1 MAAVGRL
8 QPFRD
13 RTLTLLDRN
22 NLAPVPSFI
31 PFGAPIFT
39 GLGSENQVLLPAV
52 GPLWDL
58 LSTGPHRRSRIQGL
72 VQNQVLL
79 SCCGTLWELLSTRP
93 PWPSATRNTVRVP
106 LRSTSRFACLVG
118 DPHRHSHNDRPSN
131 DWHGQGVLRDLR
143 RKRPPLAID
152 TRTSGE
158 GHGCELTAL
167 SLRVGRTG
175 NRCCSWC

>member
-1 MAAVGRL
+1 MAQLVDNNGAFYPTNQGVVGSSPAGRANFHGTW
-8 QPFRD
+8 QRK
-13 RTLTLLDRN
+13 
-22 NLAPVPSFI
+22 PS
-31 PFGAPIFT
+31 PP
-39 GLGSENQVLLPAV
+39 
-52 GPLWDL
+52 
-58 LSTGPHRRSRIQGL
+58 
-72 VQNQVLL
+72 
-79 SCCGTLWELLSTRP
+79 SCCGTVVGPLIHRSAETQQNSRTCAKPGPPFLLWDPVGTPVHTSALAVGYAQHRP
-93 PWPSATRNTVRVP
+93 CTA
-106 LRSTSRFACLVG
+106 RSTSRFACLVG